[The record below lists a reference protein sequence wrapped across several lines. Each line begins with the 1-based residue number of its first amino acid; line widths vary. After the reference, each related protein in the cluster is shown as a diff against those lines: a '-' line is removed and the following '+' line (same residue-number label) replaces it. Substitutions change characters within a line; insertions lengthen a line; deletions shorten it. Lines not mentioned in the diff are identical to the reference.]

1 MVNRIHQGMWLQF
14 NRVVVQSQHTRLYPN
29 DAATVAPIRLGITK
43 TIWIER
49 SHNTIRYRNEVFN
62 FWRDV
67 GKASIM
73 VRPNRDN
80 ERLNATYSVTWSAL
94 EPKKNL
100 GRYNPVANDGIPIAY
115 YAMFPLRAVNNSIG
129 CATAFL
135 KDFKKNIKDFKKN
148 IEGLGRPLC
157 LLLLFWVFVCCYV
170 IQ

>member
-1 MVNRIHQGMWLQF
+1 
-14 NRVVVQSQHTRLYPN
+14 
-29 DAATVAPIRLGITK
+29 
-43 TIWIER
+43 
-49 SHNTIRYRNEVFN
+49 
-62 FWRDV
+62 
-67 GKASIM
+67 M

-157 LLLLFWVFVCCYV
+157 LLLLF
-170 IQ
+170 